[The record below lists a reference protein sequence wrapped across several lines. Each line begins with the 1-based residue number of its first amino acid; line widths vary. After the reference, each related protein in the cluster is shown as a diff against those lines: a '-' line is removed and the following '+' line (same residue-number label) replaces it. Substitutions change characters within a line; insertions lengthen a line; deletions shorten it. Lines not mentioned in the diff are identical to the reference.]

1 MLWARFVKLES
12 AKISGYTE
20 VVSRALTVVDL
31 PPELWTDNCGE
42 YLSEDPYPC
51 FLVHNVKLLESL
63 AHGS

>member
-51 FLVHNVKLLESL
+51 FLVHNV
-63 AHGS
+63 